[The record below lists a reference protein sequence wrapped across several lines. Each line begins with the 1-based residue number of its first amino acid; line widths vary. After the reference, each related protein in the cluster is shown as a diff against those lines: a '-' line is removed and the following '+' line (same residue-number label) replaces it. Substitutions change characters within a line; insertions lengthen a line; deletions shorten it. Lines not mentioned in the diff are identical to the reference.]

1 MLGLYIHIPFCVTK
15 CKYCDFN
22 SFKID
27 LNEKI
32 KYLNY
37 LGEEMKLY
45 KEEIKN
51 REIDSV
57 FVGGGTPSILN
68 ENEIN
73 ILFEKIKENFNIKS
87 NAEITM
93 ECNPGTLTLNKLK
106 VMKKSGVNRLIIGLQ
121 AVQNHHLKYIGR
133 IHTFEEFEKNYHDA
147 KQMGFDNINID
158 LMYALPNQSR
168 EDWMESLEKVVKL
181 NPTHISAYSLILEE
195 NTELFKMYER
205 DEFNLLDENTDI
217 EMYEYTI
224 DYLKSHGYNQYE
236 ISNYAKDNFECKHN
250 VLYWKCEEYV
260 GIGASASGYF
270 NGIRYNNIC
279 ELDNYE
285 KMILEGEK
293 PIEWEEKLSI
303 KDEIEESIFLGLRM
317 NEGIQIS
324 DFKEKYNFDFEKE
337 FKNEIEKLS
346 KMELIEIDNN
356 LMKLTQK
363 GREIS
368 NSVFVEFIK

>member
-106 VMKKSGVNRLIIGLQ
+106 VMKKSGVNRKPFRKHELLQ
-121 AVQNHHLKYIGR
+121 KPASSTRKPCRY
-133 IHTFEEFEKNYHDA
+133 
-147 KQMGFDNINID
+147 
-158 LMYALPNQSR
+158 
-168 EDWMESLEKVVKL
+168 
-181 NPTHISAYSLILEE
+181 
-195 NTELFKMYER
+195 
-205 DEFNLLDENTDI
+205 NLLSPYRKTLPD
-217 EMYEYTI
+217 
-224 DYLKSHGYNQYE
+224 KG
-236 ISNYAKDNFECKHN
+236 
-250 VLYWKCEEYV
+250 WKTT
-260 GIGASASGYF
+260 SQ
-270 NGIRYNNIC
+270 
-279 ELDNYE
+279 
-285 KMILEGEK
+285 
-293 PIEWEEKLSI
+293 P
-303 KDEIEESIFLGLRM
+303 
-317 NEGIQIS
+317 
-324 DFKEKYNFDFEKE
+324 
-337 FKNEIEKLS
+337 
-346 KMELIEIDNN
+346 
-356 LMKLTQK
+356 
-363 GREIS
+363 
-368 NSVFVEFIK
+368 